1 MKYNNAVKIQRLNN
15 IEMEQNNPFKALL
28 DSVKPTIKR
37 DVSLFEC
44 YAEISN
50 ELTDTLKGY
59 GLDRTARD
67 VWMLRLYHNFLDVR
81 ESWSAFR
88 LYLLATKYLLECG
101 LKRGAKSPATYWDV
115 KEFCQ
120 MSTVLE
126 SKKRELAEIER
137 TMCNN

>member
-1 MKYNNAVKIQRLNN
+1 
-15 IEMEQNNPFKALL
+15 MEQNNPFKALL
-28 DSVKPTIKR
+28 DSVQPTNKQ
-37 DVSLFEC
+37 DVSCIEC

-67 VWMLRLYHNFLDVR
+67 EWMYQLYHNFLAVS

-88 LYLLATKYLLECG
+88 LSLLATKYFLEIC
-101 LKRGAKSPATYWDV
+101 LARGAKSPATYWDV
-115 KEFCQ
+115 KEFCL

-126 SKKRELAEIER
+126 SKKRELAEIEK
-137 TMCNN
+137 TMCND

>member
-1 MKYNNAVKIQRLNN
+1 
-15 IEMEQNNPFKALL
+15 MEQKNPFKALL
-28 DSVKPTIKR
+28 NSVKPTIKQ
-37 DVSLFEC
+37 DVSCFEC

-67 VWMLRLYHNFLDVR
+67 VWMHQLYYNFLDVS

-88 LYLLATKYLLECG
+88 LYLLATKYLLECE
-101 LKRGAKSPATYWDV
+101 LKLGVKSPVNYWDV
-115 KEFCQ
+115 KEFCL
-120 MSTVLE
+120 MSTVLK

-137 TMCNN
+137 TMCND